1 MSIYN
6 VLKENNHKTNYAKK
20 SCLPSNNPS
29 MKRGSFG
36 SVHCSGN
43 LSIEKKFIR
52 IKLYIEHYITR
63 VSETWHIWR
72 NYM

>member
-6 VLKENNHKTNYAKK
+6 VLKENDHKTNYAKNNC
-20 SCLPSNNPS
+20 SPSKNPS
-29 MKRGSFG
+29 MNRGSFG
-36 SVHCSGN
+36 SVHCTGN
-43 LSIEKKFIR
+43 LSTEKKFIR

-63 VSETWHIWR
+63 VSQTWHIWR